1 LNGRLE
7 LDLNEMPYPPP
18 DSVVEAARD
27 SLKDLNRYSEQAA
40 LSRLAECL
48 AEYAGVP
55 LEQLVIGPGSDLLLR
70 ESVMYFG
77 AGRKVV
83 MASPSFL
90 PTIQA
95 ARRFAAKLVSIRLSP
110 PDFCLDRRA
119 LLEELEEPC
128 LVVLDNPNNP
138 TGRLLLD
145 RETVDEVLDHPHT
158 LLLVDE
164 AYFEFSG
171 LSFACLV
178 SDHANLAVARTL
190 DKAFALAGARV
201 GYLVAGRA
209 FRDAFDGFQ
218 VFLPHPSLQA
228 ALEAL
233 RQRGY
238 MWKNVQ
244 LVMQERERLR
254 QELQLLGL
262 AVYPSNANFL
272 LLKSE
277 APGLAGDLQEK
288 GVLVLD
294 LSNQLGPGYVR
305 VTVGT
310 PEQNDCLV
318 RACRTASG
326 RRGQAS
332 TGPKSQRGRLA

>member
-1 LNGRLE
+1 LNGCLE

-27 SLKDLNRYSEQAA
+27 SLKELNRYSEQAA

-48 AEYAGVP
+48 AEYAGVRM
-55 LEQLVIGPGSDLLLR
+55 EQLVIGPGSDLLLR
-70 ESVMYFG
+70 ESVMCFG

-90 PTIQA
+90 PTVQV

-110 PDFCLDRRA
+110 PDFCLGRRA
-119 LLEELEEPC
+119 LLEELGEPC
-128 LVVLDNPNNP
+128 LIILDNPNNP

-145 RETVDEVLDHPHT
+145 RETAEEILQHPEA
-158 LLLVDE
+158 LLIVDE

-171 LSFACLV
+171 LSLAGLV
-178 SDHANLAVARTL
+178 SDHANLAVSRTL
-190 DKAFALAGARV
+190 DKAFALAGVRV
-201 GYLVAGRA
+201 GYLIAGRT
-209 FRDAFDGFQ
+209 FRDAFTAFYA
-218 VFLPHPSLQA
+218 FLPQPSLQA

-244 LVMQERERLR
+244 LIMQERERLR
-254 QELQLLGL
+254 QELQILGL
-262 AVYPSNANFL
+262 AVYPSNTNFL

-277 APGLAGDLQEK
+277 FPGLAGDLQEE

-294 LSNQLGPGYVR
+294 LSDQLGPGYVR

-310 PEQNDCLV
+310 PEQNDFLL
-318 RACRTASG
+318 RACRTVSERREQG
-326 RRGQAS
+326 RQQARF
-332 TGPKSQRGRLA
+332 PKEGV